1 MTTIVETPSS
11 SQMSSIAPSAAP
23 AARPTRITTPSRKR
37 KESTTDNT
45 PAEEV
50 PKSTKTK
57 LKSAKK
63 ADMEEAEQEDNLEPE
78 GKEDNAVGGKQKKE
92 KESKEKAC
100 VWLRATQSCEQS
112 SDLPG
117 RAHIM
122 ATHKLTL
129 TLPSMGGT
137 PAKTQALQPGDIVT
151 AWTDQAKARKLEFVI
166 YRIQK
171 GKCALHWQLRC
182 RHADEAAL
190 TQIAAANVTK
200 VTAGIPQD
208 TEDERAAF
216 LKAEDAR
223 DMTGVEIKKKEDEA
237 QAKLKKKLKKQRAS
251 APREPPTLGNILR
264 PADFMAAFQE
274 VRELA
279 QEMKEEQVTSKAT
292 VEVYIKRLEKA
303 IMELKAETG
312 RLETTRNSLTHYGM
326 NRSIS
331 SPR

>member
-1 MTTIVETPSS
+1 MHSTGNFAVA
-11 SQMSSIAPSAAP
+11 ML
-23 AARPTRITTPSRKR
+23 TR
-37 KESTTDNT
+37 
-45 PAEEV
+45 
-50 PKSTKTK
+50 
-57 LKSAKK
+57 
-63 ADMEEAEQEDNLEPE
+63 
-78 GKEDNAVGGKQKKE
+78 
-92 KESKEKAC
+92 
-100 VWLRATQSCEQS
+100 
-112 SDLPG
+112 
-117 RAHIM
+117 
-122 ATHKLTL
+122 
-129 TLPSMGGT
+129 
-137 PAKTQALQPGDIVT
+137 
-151 AWTDQAKARKLEFVI
+151 
-166 YRIQK
+166 
-171 GKCALHWQLRC
+171 
-182 RHADEAAL
+182 
-190 TQIAAANVTK
+190 QIAAANVTK

-223 DMTGVEIKKKEDEA
+223 DMTGADIKKKEDEA